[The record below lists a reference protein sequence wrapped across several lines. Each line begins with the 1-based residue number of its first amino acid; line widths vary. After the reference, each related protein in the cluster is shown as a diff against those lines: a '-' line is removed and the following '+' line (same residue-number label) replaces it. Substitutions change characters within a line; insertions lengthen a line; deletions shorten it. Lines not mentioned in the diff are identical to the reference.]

1 MDIASKLSS
10 DFQNFAL
17 QNNIIASTAGFT
29 IGLATKDLID
39 KTLRR
44 FNFGSSSEL
53 ISTLFGKKGAKPTVD
68 PSSPLGISLGIF
80 SDLVIWLIVIGM
92 TFLIATYIMSRF
104 IIPRVQSALYATPAQ
119 ESKDDVN
126 EHQRVL

>member
-10 DFQNFAL
+10 DFQKFAL

-44 FNFGSSSEL
+44 FNFGSSAEL
-53 ISTLFGKKGAKPTVD
+53 LTSLFGKKGAKPTVD
-68 PSSPLGISLGIF
+68 PASPLGVSLGILC
-80 SDLVIWLIVIGM
+80 DLFIWLGVIGM

-104 IIPRVQSALYATPAQ
+104 IIPRVQSALHATPAQ
-119 ESKDDVN
+119 ASKDDVN

>member
-10 DFQNFAL
+10 DFQSFAL

-44 FNFGSSSEL
+44 FNFGSSAEL
-53 ISTLFGKKGAKPTVD
+53 ITTLFGKKSSKPLIEPT
-68 PSSPLGISLGIF
+68 SPLGISLGIVC
-80 SDLVIWLIVIGM
+80 DIVIWLVVIVM

-104 IIPRVQSALYATPAQ
+104 IIPRVKSALQATPAPAPI
-119 ESKDDVN
+119 SKNDDK
-126 EHQRVL
+126 ERL